1 MSFVYGTNTELI
13 YSMPATGANAS
24 APGGASV
31 ILSGNTTTNPACL
44 LPALNNI
51 WPMAAIVGKAMKVVA
66 RGTYGTPASAPGTW
80 VIGCGLNTAQATKP
94 AATVLAATGAFTPT
108 ATLIGLSVTNGE
120 WELEFDIVVQTA
132 GTNAGA
138 APNANIITGGLL
150 TMGTG
155 NNAAT
160 AAATCFA
167 VGSASA
173 ISVNP
178 SASYYLEVYATFS
191 TGPSSTQLQCNQL
204 FVFGL
209 N

>member
-1 MSFVYGTNTELI
+1 
-13 YSMPATGANAS
+13 
-24 APGGASV
+24 
-31 ILSGNTTTNPACL
+31 
-44 LPALNNI
+44 
-51 WPMAAIVGKAMKVVA
+51 MAAIVGKTLKVVA

-80 VIGCGLNTAQATKP
+80 LIGCGLNTAQGTKP
-94 AATVLAATGAFTPT
+94 ITTFLLAATGAFTPT

-120 WELEFDIVVQTA
+120 WELEFDMVVQTA

-138 APNANIITGGLL
+138 APNANVITGGVL
-150 TMGTG
+150 TMGPG

-160 AAATCFA
+160 AAATAFG
-167 VGSASA
+167 VGSAAA

-178 SASYYLEVYATFS
+178 SVSYYLEVYATFS
-191 TGPSSTQLQCNQL
+191 TGPASTQLQCNQL